1 MKNIAFLFLINFLFC
16 TDYIVQNGEDW
27 KAWGF
32 VRKVGY
38 VNGFLD
44 GFNTYEV
51 LLDNTIKME
60 KNRDSY
66 WLPPLI
72 ITILNNNSEE
82 YVESIKKF
90 DSIELSKRLDGF
102 YHEPDNFGIN
112 ITDAIKILNLREL
125 GKGKIADNYLIECQ
139 KKYLKDK

>member
-1 MKNIAFLFLINFLFC
+1 M
-16 TDYIVQNGEDW
+16 
-27 KAWGF
+27 
-32 VRKVGY
+32 
-38 VNGFLD
+38 
-44 GFNTYEV
+44 
-51 LLDNTIKME
+51 
-60 KNRDSY
+60 
-66 WLPPLI
+66 PPLI

-125 GKGKIADNYLIECQ
+125 GKGIIADNFLIECQ
-139 KKYLKDK
+139 KKYLKDN